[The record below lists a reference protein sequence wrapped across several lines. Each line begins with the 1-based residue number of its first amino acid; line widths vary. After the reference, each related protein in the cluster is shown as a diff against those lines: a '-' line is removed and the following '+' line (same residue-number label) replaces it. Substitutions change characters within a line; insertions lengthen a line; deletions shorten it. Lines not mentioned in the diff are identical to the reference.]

1 MDTAT
6 TQLIADEL
14 RDPCCGFSIGC
25 LGALAEFQDP
35 GACAPA
41 ATGNGALAA
50 SSDRGAIRIESA
62 VSASAVAYE
71 ALSSAKD
78 AWQCGIVLVTAPD
91 ASSGRTREVLTELPP
106 DADAIRECDRQ
117 SLLFDL
123 GVGMPN
129 VDYCIRTDDADLIGF
144 LRHHAG
150 TPVATD
156 GHPVLERIV
165 DASPHRVAVS
175 AIGRIEVY
183 QRIDR
188 HKTPSGPHTHL
199 LPDLLSKR
207 RTHSANIPVPKG
219 SLPLLT
225 VHPDNPLTDAEGR
238 RKPFARY
245 AFDAFEN
252 IMSAHGVPHYVAEKR
267 RLRAAVADGLAPG
280 EYRKPGTRLGRLAM
294 RIALR
299 QLPHLPPQG
308 ADIGAWVKA
317 FRT

>member
-1 MDTAT
+1 MDTT
-6 TQLIADEL
+6 TTKLIAGTL
-14 RDPCCGFSIGC
+14 RDPHCGFSIGC
-25 LGALAEFQDP
+25 LGALAEFQDA
-35 GACAPA
+35 GAFAPA

-50 SSDRGAIRIESA
+50 CSDRGAIRIKPA
-62 VSASAVAYE
+62 VAASAVAYE
-71 ALSSAKD
+71 ALSAAKD

-91 ASSGRTREVLTELPP
+91 ARSGHAREVLTELPP

-117 SLLFDL
+117 SLMFDL

-129 VDYCIRTDDADLIGF
+129 VDYCIRTDDADLIAF
-144 LRHHAG
+144 LRHHTG
-150 TPVATD
+150 TPVTED

-199 LPDLLSKR
+199 LPDLLSKH
-207 RTHSANIPVPKG
+207 RTHSTNIPVPKG
-219 SLPLLT
+219 TLPLLT
-225 VHPDNPLTDAEGR
+225 VHPDNPLTDAEGQ
-238 RKPFARY
+238 RKPFARR

-252 IMSAHGVPHYVAEKR
+252 ILNAHGVPYYVAEKR
-267 RLRAAVADGLAPG
+267 RLRAAVADGQAPG
-280 EYRKPGTRLGRLAM
+280 NYHKPDTRLGRLAM

-299 QLPHLPPQG
+299 QLLHLPPQG
-308 ADIGAWVKA
+308 ADIDAWIKA